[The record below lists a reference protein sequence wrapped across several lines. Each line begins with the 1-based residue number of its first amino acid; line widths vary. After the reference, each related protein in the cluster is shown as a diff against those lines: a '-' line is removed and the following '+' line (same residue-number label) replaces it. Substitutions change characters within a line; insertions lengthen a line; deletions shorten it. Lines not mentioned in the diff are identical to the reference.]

1 MIFIKEKNRDAI
13 EEEKKGSIKNM
24 YNEKEARLK
33 MIIIIIII
41 IVKIKISDTL
51 SPTENMS
58 FFANRTNMVQS
69 ISSFNSSG
77 NVSNNLAAES

>member
-33 MIIIIIII
+33 MIIIIII